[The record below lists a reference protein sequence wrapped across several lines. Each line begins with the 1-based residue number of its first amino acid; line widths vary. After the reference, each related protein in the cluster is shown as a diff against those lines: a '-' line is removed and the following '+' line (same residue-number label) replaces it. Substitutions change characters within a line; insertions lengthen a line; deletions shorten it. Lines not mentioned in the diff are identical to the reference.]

1 MQPFGYSCI
10 QIFVDRNNK
19 ISINNLT
26 ISTVDYQSYK
36 TISANKQTVTKEW
49 LLIDATNVVLGRL
62 ASRVAMVLRGKEK
75 VNFTPHVDCGDN
87 VIIINAAKVVFT
99 GKKETDKVYTRYT
112 GYPGGQRFN
121 TPAQL
126 RQQKNGIDKMLRH
139 AIKGMLPKGILGRSL
154 MNNLYIYEGTEHQQ
168 QAQQPKAIDI
178 NKYK

>member
-87 VIIINAAKVVFT
+87 VIIINADKVRLT
-99 GKKETDKVYTRYT
+99 GKKLTNKVYVRHT
-112 GYPGGQRFN
+112 GYPGGQRFA
-121 TPAQL
+121 TPKELLKRKPIAVL
-126 RQQKNGIDKMLRH
+126 EH
-139 AIKGMLPKGILGRSL
+139 AIKGMLPKNRLGADLFRNVYVYAGS
-154 MNNLYIYEGTEHQQ
+154 EHPHE
-168 QAQQPKAIDI
+168 AQQPRVITLKEI
-178 NKYK
+178 